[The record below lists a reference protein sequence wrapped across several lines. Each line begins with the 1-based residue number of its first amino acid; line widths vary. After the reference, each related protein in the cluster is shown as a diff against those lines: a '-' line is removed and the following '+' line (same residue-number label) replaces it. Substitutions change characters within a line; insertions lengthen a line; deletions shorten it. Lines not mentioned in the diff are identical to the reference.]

1 MQSKS
6 TNHISIIRL
15 SALVLFGLCFMQPTV
30 HLAQST
36 LPEPAAS
43 SAGGQDAIWIDIGSP
58 LGIVPGQTLR
68 ISVVNPLAPPLP
80 DEDGRK
86 YKMVFAPLILDADG
100 RVIARSDEITLDP
113 GEFHSFDFNRA
124 DLPLAGEPGT
134 GRLQVRSEI
143 RRRFFPGIAS
153 RIPQGK
159 FPGTVELIDN
169 SSGKTMLLLPAV
181 QASRSAARPPANME

>member
-6 TNHISIIRL
+6 NKHISIIRL
-15 SALVLFGLCFMQPTV
+15 SALALFGLCFMQPTV
-30 HLAQST
+30 HVAQTT
-36 LPEPAAS
+36 LPEPTAS
-43 SAGGQDAIWIDIGSP
+43 SAGGNDAIWIDIGSP

-68 ISVVNPLAPPLP
+68 ISVVNPLGPPLP

-86 YKMVFAPLILDADG
+86 FKMLFAPLILDADG

-113 GEFHSFDFNRA
+113 GESHSFDFKRA

-143 RRRFFPGIAS
+143 RRRFFSGIAS
-153 RIPQGK
+153 RIPQGV
-159 FPGTVELIDN
+159 FPGTLELIDN

-181 QASRSAARPPANME
+181 QASRSVASPPAN